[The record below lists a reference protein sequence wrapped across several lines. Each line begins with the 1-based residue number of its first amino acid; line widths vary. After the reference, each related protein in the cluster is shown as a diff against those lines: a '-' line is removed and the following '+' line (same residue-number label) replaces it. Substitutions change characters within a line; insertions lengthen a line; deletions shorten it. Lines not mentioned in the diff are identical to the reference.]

1 MENDSVRTSGDLTL
15 VEMWIDGKLRGISIS
30 RQAIEAFL
38 QLPSAEASAM
48 SDEDRREFV
57 RTHLGLL
64 ATAAKNK
71 ISQTHPDADEIVIEA
86 GQLGANGGRVGDR
99 RGGERRKGDR
109 RKADQPM
116 GKIGD
121 RRQGERRKGDRR
133 KSDRRAPSNDRRDR

>member
-30 RQAIEAFL
+30 RHAIEAFL
-38 QLPSAEASAM
+38 QLPPEEASAM

-64 ATAAKNK
+64 TTAAKAR
-71 ISQTHPDADEIVIEA
+71 ISQTRPDADEITIDA
-86 GQLGANGGRVGDR
+86 GQLGTSGGRGGDR
-99 RGGERRKGDR
+99 RRAERRKGDR
-109 RKADQPM
+109 RKADQPI

-133 KSDRRAPSNDRRDR
+133 KSDRRGPSTDRRDR

>member
-1 MENDSVRTSGDLTL
+1 MENDSVRSSGDLTL

-38 QLPSAEASAM
+38 QLQPTDASAM

-64 ATAAKNK
+64 TTAAKNR
-71 ISQTHPDADEIVIEA
+71 ISKTHPDADEIMIEA
-86 GQLGANGGRVGDR
+86 GQLGTSGGRAADR
-99 RGGERRKGDR
+99 RREERRKGDR
-109 RKADQPM
+109 RKADQPI
-116 GKIGD
+116 GKMGD

-133 KSDRRAPSNDRRDR
+133 KTDRRAPSNDRRDR